1 MADCRD
7 RGRIFPLG
15 RVRNEIIGDR
25 PLHHLLILTSSVFAP
40 YFPLAAIATTP
51 QAALTLAPL
60 CQSMGATLYLPE
72 SLSGIENATFY
83 SGNLKDYLSQ
93 IWGQHKAL
101 IFGLATGAVVRL
113 IAPLLQDKATD
124 PAILVIDPQGKFV
137 ISLCGGH
144 QGGADQLTR
153 LIATQLEATPIL
165 TGAANDLNLPAI
177 DLLGTPFGWKKGEGD
192 WTGVSAVLARKEK
205 IQIIQDAG
213 SSFWQKQ
220 LPVDHPFSF
229 DPSELQPQA
238 RIWISATQRN
248 FATQSDFPK
257 VQWHPRVLW
266 VGIGC
271 IRGTSQQFISNA
283 ITQVFQQQHLSQ
295 DAIAGLA
302 TIDIKADEIGLLAYC
317 QIHHLSLKTFTSEI
331 LNQEI
336 VPTPSE
342 VVYEEVGTASVAE
355 ASALCAAKK
364 YGETQLLVTKQIIK
378 SQEEA
383 VTIAIAQSA
392 VEYLDKTGAL
402 WLIGTGPGALEQMT
416 SAAKTA
422 ISQADVIIGYS
433 LYLDLIEPL
442 KRPGQIIESF
452 PITQERQRAQ
462 RAIELAEWGLKVA
475 VISSG
480 DCGIYGMAGLVLE
493 ELQKSDQKENQPT
506 VEVFPG
512 ISALQ
517 AAAARV
523 GAPLMHDFC
532 AISLSDLLTPKALIE
547 KRLLAVAQADFVTA
561 IYNPKS
567 QKRTELIET
576 AQRIFLENRDPQT
589 PVVLVRSVYRFDEKI
604 IITTLEKMLD
614 FPIDM
619 LTVLLIGNSTTYYQD
634 GFVIT
639 PRGY

>member
-1 MADCRD
+1 
-7 RGRIFPLG
+7 
-15 RVRNEIIGDR
+15 
-25 PLHHLLILTSSVFAP
+25 
-40 YFPLAAIATTP
+40 
-51 QAALTLAPL
+51 
-60 CQSMGATLYLPE
+60 
-72 SLSGIENATFY
+72 
-83 SGNLKDYLSQ
+83 
-93 IWGQHKAL
+93 
-101 IFGLATGAVVRL
+101 
-113 IAPLLQDKATD
+113 
-124 PAILVIDPQGKFV
+124 
-137 ISLCGGH
+137 
-144 QGGADQLTR
+144 
-153 LIATQLEATPIL
+153 
-165 TGAANDLNLPAI
+165 
-177 DLLGTPFGWKKGEGD
+177 
-192 WTGVSAVLARKEK
+192 
-205 IQIIQDAG
+205 
-213 SSFWQKQ
+213 
-220 LPVDHPFSF
+220 
-229 DPSELQPQA
+229 
-238 RIWISATQRN
+238 
-248 FATQSDFPK
+248 
-257 VQWHPRVLW
+257 
-266 VGIGC
+266 
-271 IRGTSQQFISNA
+271 
-283 ITQVFQQQHLSQ
+283 
-295 DAIAGLA
+295 
-302 TIDIKADEIGLLAYC
+302 
-317 QIHHLSLKTFTSEI
+317 
-331 LNQEI
+331 
-336 VPTPSE
+336 
-342 VVYEEVGTASVAE
+342 
-355 ASALCAAKK
+355 
-364 YGETQLLVTKQIIK
+364 
-378 SQEEA
+378 
-383 VTIAIAQSA
+383 
-392 VEYLDKTGAL
+392 VEYLNKTGAL

-493 ELQKSDQKENQPT
+493 ELQKSEQKENQPT

-567 QKRTELIET
+567 QKRIELIET

-589 PVVLVRSVYRFDEKI
+589 PVVLVRSVYRSDEKI
-604 IITTLEKMLD
+604 TVTTLENMLD

-619 LTVLLIGNSTTYYQD
+619 LTVILIGNSTTYYQG

>member
-1 MADCRD
+1 MADCGD
-7 RGRIFPLG
+7 RRRIFPLG

-25 PLHHLLILTSSVFAP
+25 PLHHALILTSSVFAP
-40 YFPLAAIATTP
+40 YYPLAAIATTP

-60 CQSMGATLYLPE
+60 CQSMGATLYVPE
-72 SLSGIENATFY
+72 SLSGIDNATFY

-113 IAPLLQDKATD
+113 IAPFLQDKATD

-153 LIATQLEATPIL
+153 LIATQFDATPIL

-177 DLLGTPFGWKKGEGD
+177 DLLGTPFGWKKGAGD

-205 IQIIQDAG
+205 IQVIQDAG
-213 SSFWQKQ
+213 SLFWQKQ
-220 LPVDHPFSF
+220 LPADHPFSF

-331 LNQEI
+331 LNQEV

-452 PITQERQRAQ
+452 PITQERQRAK
-462 RAIELAEWGLKVA
+462 RAIELAKWGLKVA

-493 ELQKSDQKENQPT
+493 ELQKSEQKDNQPT

-589 PVVLVRSVYRFDEKI
+589 PVVLVRSVYRPDEKI
-604 IITTLEKMLD
+604 TITTLEKMLD
-614 FPIDM
+614 FSIDM
-619 LTVLLIGNSTTYYQD
+619 LTVILIGNSTTYYQG

>member
-60 CQSMGATLYLPE
+60 CQSMGATLYVPE

-113 IAPLLQDKATD
+113 IAPLLQYKATD
-124 PAILVIDPQGKFV
+124 PAILIIDPQGKFV

-165 TGAANDLNLPAI
+165 TGAANELNLPAI
-177 DLLGTPFGWKKGEGD
+177 DLLGTPFGWKKGKGD
-192 WTGVSAVLARKEK
+192 WTGVSAILARKEK
-205 IQIIQDAG
+205 IQVIQDAG

-220 LPVDHPFSF
+220 FPADHPFSF

-271 IRGTSQQFISNA
+271 IRGTSQAFISKA
-283 ITQVFQQQHLSQ
+283 ITQVFQQYHLSK

-336 VPTPSE
+336 VPTPSD

-364 YGETQLLVTKQIIK
+364 YGETQLLVAKQIIK

-383 VTIAIAQSA
+383 VTIAIAQSSQ
-392 VEYLDKTGAL
+392 EYIDQTGAL

-493 ELQKSDQKENQPT
+493 ELQKSEQKENQPT

-589 PVVLVRSVYRFDEKI
+589 PVVLVRSVYRSDEKI

-619 LTVLLIGNSTTYYQD
+619 LTVLLIGNSTTYYQGD
-634 GFVIT
+634 FVIT

>member
-1 MADCRD
+1 M
-7 RGRIFPLG
+7 
-15 RVRNEIIGDR
+15 
-25 PLHHLLILTSSVFAP
+25 TSSVFAP
-40 YFPLAAIATTP
+40 YFPLAAIATTS

-60 CQSMGATLYLPE
+60 CQSMGATLYVPE
-72 SLSGIENATFY
+72 SLSGIKNATFY
-83 SGNLKDYLSQ
+83 SGHLKEHLGQ

-113 IAPLLQDKATD
+113 IAPFLQDKAID
-124 PAILVIDPQGKFV
+124 PAVLVIDPQGKFV

-165 TGAANDLNLPAI
+165 TGAANNLNLPAI
-177 DLLGTPFGWKKGEGD
+177 DLLGIPFGWKKREGD
-192 WTGVSAVLARKEK
+192 WTAVSAVLARKEK
-205 IQIIQDAG
+205 IQVIQDAG

-220 LPVDHPFSF
+220 LPADHPFSF

-248 FATQSDFPK
+248 FATQCDFPK

-271 IRGTSQQFISNA
+271 IRGTSQEFISQA
-283 ITQVFQQQHLSQ
+283 ITQVFQQNHLSKN
-295 DAIAGLA
+295 AIAAIA
-302 TIDIKADEIGLLAYC
+302 TIDIKADEVGLLEYC
-317 QIHHLSLKTFTSEI
+317 QINHLSLKTFTSEI

-355 ASALCAAKK
+355 ASALCASKK

-378 SQEEA
+378 NQEAA

-462 RAIELAEWGLKVA
+462 RAIELAKWGLKVA

-493 ELQKSDQKENQPT
+493 ELQKSEQKENLPT

-567 QKRTELIET
+567 QKRTELIEI
-576 AQRIFLENRDPQT
+576 AQRIFLENRDAQT
-589 PVVLVRSVYRFDEKI
+589 PVVLVRSVYRSDEKI
-604 IITTLEKMLD
+604 TITTLEKMLD

-619 LTVLLIGNSTTYYQD
+619 LTVLLIGNSTTYFQG

>member
-1 MADCRD
+1 M
-7 RGRIFPLG
+7 
-15 RVRNEIIGDR
+15 
-25 PLHHLLILTSSVFAP
+25 TSSVFAP

-51 QAALTLAPL
+51 QAAMTLAPL
-60 CQSMGATLYLPE
+60 CQSIGATLYLPE

-113 IAPLLQDKATD
+113 IAPFLQDKATD
-124 PAILVIDPQGKFV
+124 PAVLVIDPQGKFV

-153 LIATQLEATPIL
+153 LIATQFDATPIL

-192 WTGVSAVLARKEK
+192 WTAVSAVLARKEK
-205 IQIIQDAG
+205 IQVIQDAG

-220 LPVDHPFSF
+220 LPADHPFSF

-238 RIWISATQRN
+238 RIWISATQKN
-248 FATQSDFPK
+248 FATQCDFPK

-271 IRGTSQQFISNA
+271 IRGTSQEFISKA
-283 ITQVFQQQHLSQ
+283 INQVFQQQHLSQ
-295 DAIAGLA
+295 NAIAAIA
-302 TIDIKADEIGLLAYC
+302 TIDIKADEVGLLEYC
-317 QIHHLSLKTFTSEI
+317 QINHLSLKTFTSEI

-336 VPTPSE
+336 VPTPSD

-364 YGETQLLVTKQIIK
+364 YGEAQLLVTKKIIK
-378 SQEEA
+378 NQEAA

-462 RAIELAEWGLKVA
+462 RAIELAKWGLKVA

-493 ELQKSDQKENQPT
+493 ELQKSEQKENLPT

-567 QKRTELIET
+567 QKRTELIEI
-576 AQRIFLENRDPQT
+576 AQRIFLENRDAQT
-589 PVVLVRSVYRFDEKI
+589 PVVLVRSVYRSNEKI
-604 IITTLEKMLD
+604 TITTLEKMLD

-619 LTVLLIGNSTTYYQD
+619 LTVLLIGNSTTYFQG

>member
-1 MADCRD
+1 MA
-7 RGRIFPLG
+7 
-15 RVRNEIIGDR
+15 
-25 PLHHLLILTSSVFAP
+25 SSVFAP
-40 YFPLAAIATTP
+40 YFPIALIATTP
-51 QAALTLAPL
+51 QAARTLAPL
-60 CQSMGATLYLPE
+60 CQNIGATLYLPE
-72 SLSGIENATFY
+72 SLLGIDNSTLY
-83 SGNLKDYLSQ
+83 QGNLKDYLNQ
-93 IWGQHKAL
+93 IWGQHRAF

-144 QGGADQLTR
+144 QGGGDRLTG
-153 LIATQLEATPIL
+153 LIATQLNATPIL

-177 DLLGTPFGWKKGEGD
+177 DTLGMPFGWKKGQGS
-192 WTGVSAVLARKEK
+192 WTDVSAVLARQEK

-213 SSFWQKQ
+213 SLFWQKQ
-220 LPVDHPFSF
+220 LSEHHLFSF
-229 DPSELQPQA
+229 NLSEAQPKA
-238 RIWISATQRN
+238 RIWISATQRD
-248 FATQSDFPK
+248 FSPESDFPK

-271 IRGTSQQFISNA
+271 IRGTSQEFICNA
-283 ITQVFQQQHLSQ
+283 INQVFQQQHLAK
-295 DAIAGLA
+295 DAIAGIA
-302 TIDIKADEIGLLAYC
+302 TIDIKADEIGLLNYC
-317 QIHHLSLKTFTSEI
+317 KTENLPFKTFPSSI

-336 VPTPSE
+336 VPTPSNI
-342 VVYEEVGTASVAE
+342 VYEEVGTFSVAE
-355 ASALCAAKK
+355 ASALSAAKN
-364 YGETQLLVTKQIIK
+364 YGETQLLVSKQIIK
-378 SQEEA
+378 NPKNQAEA
-383 VTIAIAQSA
+383 VTIAIAKSEL
-392 VEYLDKTGAL
+392 EYIGKTGAL
-402 WLIGTGPGALEQMT
+402 RLIGTGPGALEQMT

-422 ISQADVIIGYS
+422 INQADVIIGYS
-433 LYLDLIEPL
+433 LYLDLIQPL
-442 KRPGQIIESF
+442 KRTGQIIESF
-452 PITQERQRAQ
+452 PITQERQRAK
-462 RAIELAEWGLKVA
+462 RAIELAQWGLQVA

-493 ELQKSDQKENQPT
+493 ELQKSEEKENQPI

-532 AISLSDLLTPKALIE
+532 AISLSDLLTPKVLIE
-547 KRLLAVAQADFVTA
+547 KRLLASAQADFVTA

-576 AQRIFLENRDPQT
+576 AQRIFLDYRNPQT
-589 PVVLVRSVYRFDEKI
+589 PVVLVRSVYRSDENI
-604 IITTLEKMLD
+604 VITTLEKMLD

-619 LTVLLIGNSTTYYQD
+619 LTVILIGNSTTYYQ
-634 GFVIT
+634 GEFVIT

>member
-1 MADCRD
+1 M
-7 RGRIFPLG
+7 L
-15 RVRNEIIGDR
+15 
-25 PLHHLLILTSSVFAP
+25 SSVFAP
-40 YFPLAAIATTP
+40 YSPIAAIATTP
-51 QAALTLAPL
+51 QAARTLIPL
-60 CQSMGATLYLPE
+60 AQSIGATLYLPE
-72 SLSGIENATFY
+72 SLPDIENATRY
-83 SGNLKDYLSQ
+83 SGKLKDLLKE
-93 IWGQHKAL
+93 IWGQHRSF
-101 IFGLATGAVVRL
+101 IFCLATGATVRL

-124 PAILVIDPQGKFV
+124 PAVLVIDPQDKFV

-144 QGGADQLTR
+144 QGGADRLTH
-153 LIATQLEATPIL
+153 LISAQLEATPIL
-165 TGAANDLNLPAI
+165 TGAANDLNLPAL
-177 DLLGTPFGWKKGEGD
+177 DTLGMPFGWQKGQGD
-192 WTGVSAVLARKEK
+192 WTGASAVLARQEK
-205 IQIIQDAG
+205 IQVIQDAG
-213 SSFWQKQ
+213 SLFWQKQ
-220 LPVDHPFSF
+220 LPEDHLFSF
-229 DPSELQPQA
+229 NLSETQPKA
-238 RIWISATQRN
+238 RIWISATQRE
-248 FATQSDFPK
+248 FGTESDFPK

-271 IRGTSQQFISNA
+271 IRGTSQAFISNA

-295 DAIAGLA
+295 DAIAAIA
-302 TIDIKADEIGLLAYC
+302 TIDIKADEIGLLEYC
-317 QIHHLSLKTFTSEI
+317 QTENLSLKTFSSEI

-336 VPTPSE
+336 VPTPSNI
-342 VVYEEVGTASVAE
+342 VYEEVGTSSVAE
-355 ASALCAAKK
+355 ASALCAAKN
-364 YGETQLLVTKQIIK
+364 YGATQLLVTKQIIK
-378 SQEEA
+378 TDTEA
-383 VTIAIAQSA
+383 VTLAIAQSA
-392 VEYLDKTGAL
+392 IEYIDKLGAL

-452 PITQERQRAQ
+452 PITQERQRAR
-462 RAIELAEWGLKVA
+462 RAIELAQWGLQVA

-493 ELQKSDQKENQPT
+493 ELQKAELQENQPT

-567 QKRTELIET
+567 QKRIELIET
-576 AQRIFLENRDPQT
+576 AQRIFLESRNPKT
-589 PVVLVRSVYRFDEKI
+589 PVVLVRSVYRSDEKI
-604 IITTLEKMLD
+604 VITTLEKMLD

-619 LTVLLIGNSTTYYQD
+619 LTVILIGNSTTYSQG

>member
-72 SLSGIENATFY
+72 SLSGIDNVTFY

-113 IAPLLQDKATD
+113 IAPLLQYKATD
-124 PAILVIDPQGKFV
+124 PAILIIDPQGKFV

-165 TGAANDLNLPAI
+165 TGAANNLNLPAI
-177 DLLGTPFGWKKGEGD
+177 DLLGTPFGWQKGEGD

-205 IQIIQDAG
+205 IQVIQDAG
-213 SSFWQKQ
+213 SLFWQKQ
-220 LPVDHPFSF
+220 LPADHPFSF

-271 IRGTSQQFISNA
+271 IRGTSQEFISNA
-283 ITQVFQQQHLSQ
+283 ITQVFQEQHLSQ

-355 ASALCAAKK
+355 ASALCAAKN
-364 YGETQLLVTKQIIK
+364 YGKTQLLVTKQIIK
-378 SQEEA
+378 TQEAA
-383 VTIAIAQSA
+383 VTIAIAQSNQ
-392 VEYLDKTGAL
+392 EYLDKTGSL
-402 WLIGTGPGALEQMT
+402 WLIGTGPGALAQMT
-416 SAAKTA
+416 TAAKTA

-493 ELQKSDQKENQPT
+493 ELQKSEQKENQPT

-619 LTVLLIGNSTTYYQD
+619 LTVLLIGNSTTYYQGD
-634 GFVIT
+634 FVIT

>member
-25 PLHHLLILTSSVFAP
+25 PLNHALILTSSVFAP

-60 CQSMGATLYLPE
+60 CQSMGATLYVPE

-113 IAPLLQDKATD
+113 IAPFLQDKATD
-124 PAILVIDPQGKFV
+124 PAILVIDPQGNFV

-205 IQIIQDAG
+205 IQILQDAG

-220 LPVDHPFSF
+220 LPADHPFSF
-229 DPSELQPQA
+229 DSSELQPQA

-271 IRGTSQQFISNA
+271 IRGTSQEFISNA
-283 ITQVFQQQHLSQ
+283 ITQVFQQNHLSKN
-295 DAIAGLA
+295 AIAGLA

-364 YGETQLLVTKQIIK
+364 YGKTQLLVPKQIIK

-392 VEYLDKTGAL
+392 VEYLDKTGSL

-493 ELQKSDQKENQPT
+493 ELQKSEQKENQPT

>member
-1 MADCRD
+1 MAHCRD

-60 CQSMGATLYLPE
+60 CQSMGATLYVPE

-113 IAPLLQDKATD
+113 IAPLLQYKATD
-124 PAILVIDPQGKFV
+124 PAILIIDPQGKFV

-165 TGAANDLNLPAI
+165 TGAANELNLPAI
-177 DLLGTPFGWKKGEGD
+177 DLLGTPFGWKKGKGD
-192 WTGVSAVLARKEK
+192 WTGVSAILARKEK
-205 IQIIQDAG
+205 IQVIQDAG

-220 LPVDHPFSF
+220 FPADHPFSF

-271 IRGTSQQFISNA
+271 IRGTSQAFISKA
-283 ITQVFQQQHLSQ
+283 ITQVFQQYHLSK

-336 VPTPSE
+336 VPTPSD

-364 YGETQLLVTKQIIK
+364 YGETQLLVAKQIIK

-383 VTIAIAQSA
+383 VTIAIAQSSQ
-392 VEYLDKTGAL
+392 EYIDQTGAL

-493 ELQKSDQKENQPT
+493 ELQKSEQKENQPT

-589 PVVLVRSVYRFDEKI
+589 PVVLVRSVYRSDEKI

-619 LTVLLIGNSTTYYQD
+619 LTVLLIGNSTTYYQGD
-634 GFVIT
+634 FVIT

>member
-1 MADCRD
+1 M
-7 RGRIFPLG
+7 
-15 RVRNEIIGDR
+15 VRNETIGDR
-25 PLHHLLILTSSVFAP
+25 PLHHALILTSSVFSP

-60 CQSMGATLYLPE
+60 CQSMGAILYVPE
-72 SLSGIENATFY
+72 ILSGIENATFY
-83 SGNLKDYLSQ
+83 SGHLKEHLGQ

-124 PAILVIDPQGKFV
+124 PAVLVIDPQAKFV

-153 LIATQLEATPIL
+153 LIANQLEATPIL
-165 TGAANDLNLPAI
+165 TGAANELNLPAI
-177 DLLGTPFGWKKGEGD
+177 DLLGMPFGWKKGEGD
-192 WTGVSAVLARKEK
+192 WTAVSAVLARKEK
-205 IQIIQDAG
+205 IQVIQDAG

-220 LPVDHPFSF
+220 LPAAHPFSF

-271 IRGTSQQFISNA
+271 IRGTSQAFISQA
-283 ITQVFQQQHLSQ
+283 INQVFQEQHLSQ
-295 DAIAGLA
+295 DAIAAIA
-302 TIDIKADEIGLLAYC
+302 TIDIKADEVGLLEYC
-317 QIHHLSLKTFTSEI
+317 QINHLSLKTFTSEI
-331 LNQEI
+331 LNQQI
-336 VPTPSE
+336 VPTPSDI
-342 VVYEEVGTASVAE
+342 VYEEVGTASVAE

-378 SQEEA
+378 TQEEA

-433 LYLDLIEPL
+433 LYLDLIESL

-493 ELQKSDQKENQPT
+493 ELQRSEQKKNLPT

-567 QKRTELIET
+567 QKRIELIET
-576 AQRIFLENRDPQT
+576 TQRIFLENRDAQT
-589 PVVLVRSVYRFDEKI
+589 PVVLVRSVYRSDEKI
-604 IITTLEKMLD
+604 TVTTLEKMLD

-619 LTVLLIGNSTTYYQD
+619 LTVILIGNSTTYYQG

>member
-1 MADCRD
+1 MADCSD

-25 PLHHLLILTSSVFAP
+25 PLHHALILTSSVFAP
-40 YFPLAAIATTP
+40 YSSLAAIATTP
-51 QAALTLAPL
+51 QAARTLAPL
-60 CQSMGATLYLPE
+60 CQSLGATLYLPE

-83 SGNLKDYLSQ
+83 SGNLKEHLGQ

-113 IAPLLQDKATD
+113 ISPLLQDKATD
-124 PAILVIDPQGKFV
+124 PAVLVIDPQAKFV

-177 DLLGTPFGWKKGEGD
+177 DLLGTPFGWKKGAGD
-192 WTGVSAVLARKEK
+192 WTGVSGVLARKET
-205 IQIIQDAG
+205 IQVIQDAG
-213 SSFWQKQ
+213 SPFWQKQ
-220 LPVDHPFSF
+220 LPDDHPFSF

-271 IRGTSQQFISNA
+271 IRGTSQEFISNA
-283 ITQVFQQQHLSQ
+283 ITQVFQQNHLAKN
-295 DAIAGLA
+295 AIAAIA
-302 TIDIKADEIGLLAYC
+302 TIDIKADEVGLLEYC
-317 QIHHLSLKTFTSEI
+317 QINHLSLKTFTSEI

-336 VPTPSE
+336 VPTPSDI
-342 VVYEEVGTASVAE
+342 VYEEVGTASVAE

-364 YGETQLLVTKQIIK
+364 YGETQLLVTKQILK
-378 SQEEA
+378 TQEEA

-462 RAIELAEWGLKVA
+462 RAIELAQWELKVA

-493 ELQKSDQKENQPT
+493 ELQKSEQKENQPT

-634 GFVIT
+634 SFVIT

>member
-1 MADCRD
+1 M
-7 RGRIFPLG
+7 
-15 RVRNEIIGDR
+15 E
-25 PLHHLLILTSSVFAP
+25 
-40 YFPLAAIATTP
+40 
-51 QAALTLAPL
+51 
-60 CQSMGATLYLPE
+60 
-72 SLSGIENATFY
+72 
-83 SGNLKDYLSQ
+83 
-93 IWGQHKAL
+93 
-101 IFGLATGAVVRL
+101 
-113 IAPLLQDKATD
+113 
-124 PAILVIDPQGKFV
+124 
-137 ISLCGGH
+137 
-144 QGGADQLTR
+144 
-153 LIATQLEATPIL
+153 
-165 TGAANDLNLPAI
+165 
-177 DLLGTPFGWKKGEGD
+177 
-192 WTGVSAVLARKEK
+192 
-205 IQIIQDAG
+205 
-213 SSFWQKQ
+213 
-220 LPVDHPFSF
+220 
-229 DPSELQPQA
+229 
-238 RIWISATQRN
+238 
-248 FATQSDFPK
+248 
-257 VQWHPRVLW
+257 
-266 VGIGC
+266 
-271 IRGTSQQFISNA
+271 
-283 ITQVFQQQHLSQ
+283 
-295 DAIAGLA
+295 
-302 TIDIKADEIGLLAYC
+302 YC
-317 QIHHLSLKTFTSEI
+317 QINHLSLKTFTSEI

-355 ASALCAAKK
+355 ASALCASKK

-378 SQEEA
+378 NQEAA

-392 VEYLDKTGAL
+392 MEYLDKTGAL

-462 RAIELAEWGLKVA
+462 RAIELVKWGLKVA

-493 ELQKSDQKENQPT
+493 ELQKSEQKENLPT

-576 AQRIFLENRDPQT
+576 AQRIFLENRDAQT
-589 PVVLVRSVYRFDEKI
+589 PVVLVRSVYRSNEKI
-604 IITTLEKMLD
+604 TITTLEKMLD

-619 LTVLLIGNSTTYYQD
+619 LTVLLIGNSTTYFQG